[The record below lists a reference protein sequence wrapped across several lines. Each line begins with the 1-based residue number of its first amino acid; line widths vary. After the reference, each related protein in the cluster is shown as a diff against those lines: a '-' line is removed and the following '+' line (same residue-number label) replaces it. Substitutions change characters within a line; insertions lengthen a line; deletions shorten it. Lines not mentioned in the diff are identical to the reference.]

1 MPQLG
6 SFQAGSPDAQQAIQA
21 AIQARQQQGQ
31 QVPQLS
37 QGATSS
43 PQPGSQ
49 VNSATPQAIPAGMGQ
64 GQASQTPPP
73 TDTQMILKAM
83 DQKLRSI
90 SKVEEH
96 QAGIVKAPAQ
106 SPQAAPVGGGMGGCG
121 PKKYNY

>member
-1 MPQLG
+1 M
-6 SFQAGSPDAQQAIQA
+6 
-21 AIQARQQQGQ
+21 
-31 QVPQLS
+31 PQLS
-37 QGATSS
+37 QGATSQ
-43 PQPGSQ
+43 PQAPGQ
-49 VNSATPQAIPAGMGQ
+49 VSVQAIPQGMGQ
-64 GQASQTPPP
+64 GQQAKEPV

-96 QAGIVKAPAQ
+96 QAGIVKTPAQ